1 VALPHDLSARDKES
15 LCYSTDCLFINVIC
29 VSARFFSVTC
39 CPVSRKWH
47 CAACGTFCLPITL
60 IKLQHNQHTKTVT
73 CGMWEHEAWKHKSLC
88 LCVCVCTW
96 QPSAARRKVRTVGET
111 GAAPVIISLTR
122 PPRLACRWS
131 YRSQFGCV
139 YPLAENSSV
148 FGGLN
153 T

>member
-88 LCVCVCTW
+88 LCVCVPDSPALLAGRW
-96 QPSAARRKVRTVGET
+96 GRWERREQLLWSLASRAHPDWPVGGVT
-111 GAAPVIISLTR
+111 GVSL
-122 PPRLACRWS
+122 
-131 YRSQFGCV
+131 V
-139 YPLAENSSV
+139 V
-148 FGGLN
+148 F
-153 T
+153 TH